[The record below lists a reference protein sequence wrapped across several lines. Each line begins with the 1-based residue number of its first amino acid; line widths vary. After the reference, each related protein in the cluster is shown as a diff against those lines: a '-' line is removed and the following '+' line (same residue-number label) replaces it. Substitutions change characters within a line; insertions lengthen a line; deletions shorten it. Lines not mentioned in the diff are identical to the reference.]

1 MRSARRRF
9 SPKSFRSHSS
19 VQGNPCAALAANPKN
34 TKESENLKTETK
46 ALEEQF
52 ETTERQLK
60 QEQHKLIRLQNR
72 AKFLKGSE
80 RKKRN
85 HRLITLGAMVESIE
99 PKVKELSP
107 KEFYFLAERIFLLDS
122 VQELVAHAV
131 DNRLDPEDGD

>member
-1 MRSARRRF
+1 MRLT
-9 SPKSFRSHSS
+9 
-19 VQGNPCAALAANPKN
+19 QN
-34 TKESENLKTETK
+34 TKESGNLKTKTK

-52 ETTERQLK
+52 ETTERQLE
-60 QEQHKLIRLQNR
+60 QERHKLTRLQNR
-72 AKFLKGSE
+72 VRFLKESE
-80 RKKRN
+80 RKHRN

-99 PKVKELSP
+99 PKIKELSP